1 MTEQSL
7 TEESQ
12 DAPNTLTEEERTQGF
27 QLLFDG
33 HTLNE
38 WRGFRRE
45 GVPTAWTVQDGAI
58 HFMAE
63 GERGDI
69 ITNEMYEDFELR
81 LEWKISPGGN
91 SGIMFGVSEATR
103 RTYEAGPEM
112 QVLDNAGHA
121 DGQAP
126 VTSAGSNYA
135 LHAPSVDATRPVGEW
150 NEVRLIVIDGQVE
163 HWMNGQ
169 QIVAYELGSD
179 EWEHLVADSKFAEW
193 PEYGRQAE
201 GHLALQDHGNHVWY
215 RNIRIRR
222 IEP

>member
-1 MTEQSL
+1 
-7 TEESQ
+7 
-12 DAPNTLTEEERTQGF
+12 
-27 QLLFDG
+27 
-33 HTLNE
+33 
-38 WRGFRRE
+38 
-45 GVPTAWTVQDGAI
+45 
-58 HFMAE
+58 MAE

>member
-1 MTEQSL
+1 MTDEPQA
-7 TEESQ
+7 
-12 DAPNTLTEEERTQGF
+12 APNTLTEEEQAQGF

-33 HTLNE
+33 HAADA

-45 GVPTAWTVQDGAI
+45 GVPTSWIVDDGTI
-58 HFMAE
+58 HFTAE

-69 ITNEMYEDFELR
+69 ITKEMFGDFELR

-91 SGIMFGVSEATR
+91 SGIMFGVSETTR
-103 RTYEAGPEM
+103 STYQAGPEV
-112 QVLDNAGHA
+112 QVLDNARHP
-121 DGQAP
+121 DGAAP

-135 LHAPSVDATRPVGEW
+135 LHAPTVDATRPVGEW
-150 NEVRLIVIDGQVE
+150 NEVRLIVNQRQVE
-163 HWMNGQ
+163 HWLNGQ

-179 EWEHLVADSKFAEW
+179 EWERLVANSKFAQW

-201 GHLALQDHGNHVWY
+201 GHIALQDHGNHVWY
-215 RNIRIRR
+215 RSIRIRR